1 VPEIVLLLVRF
12 GFLVLLWLFV
22 LSAVR
27 VVRTDMAAT
36 APQTA
41 TGRRRNAAPTPGRQ
55 RRSQARALVVTQGGL
70 AGTKVTLGDDPVTI
84 GRADTSTLVL
94 TDDYAST
101 NHARLVPGDG
111 AWLVEDQGST
121 NGTYLDRERVTA
133 PTPVPIGSQI
143 RIGKTVM
150 ELRK

>member
-1 VPEIVLLLVRF
+1 MPELVLVLLRF
-12 GFLVLLWLFV
+12 GFLALLWVFV

-27 VVRTDMAAT
+27 VIRTDLFGNAPPRAPRAAS
-36 APQTA
+36 APP
-41 TGRRRNAAPTPGRQ
+41 NRQ
-55 RRSQARALVVTQGGL
+55 RRSQARVLVVTQGSL
-70 AGTKVTLGDDPVTI
+70 AGTKVTLTGAPVTI
-84 GRADTSTLVL
+84 GRGDTCTLVL

-101 NHARLVPGDG
+101 QHARLVPGEG
-111 AWLVEDQGST
+111 AWLLEDLGST

-133 PTPVPIGSQI
+133 PVPVPIGTPV

>member
-1 VPEIVLLLVRF
+1 MPELVLVLLRF
-12 GFLVLLWLFV
+12 GFLALLWVFV

-27 VVRTDMAAT
+27 VIRTDLFGT
-36 APQTA
+36 APPRA
-41 TGRRRNAAPTPGRQ
+41 PRVPAAAAPNRQ
-55 RRSQARALVVTQGGL
+55 RRSQARALVVTQGSL
-70 AGTKVTLGDDPVTI
+70 AGTKVTLTEAPVTI

-94 TDDYAST
+94 TDDYASSH
-101 NHARLVPGDG
+101 HARLVPGDG
-111 AWLVEDQGST
+111 AWLLEDLGST

-133 PTPVPIGSQI
+133 PVPVPIGTPI